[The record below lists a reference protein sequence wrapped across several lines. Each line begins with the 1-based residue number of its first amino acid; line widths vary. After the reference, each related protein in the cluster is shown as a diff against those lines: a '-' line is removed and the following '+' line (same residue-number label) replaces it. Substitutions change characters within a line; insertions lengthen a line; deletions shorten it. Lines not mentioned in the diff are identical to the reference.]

1 MDWPNFA
8 IIVYRRVMFDRQAKF
23 PEMEEKL
30 HKEVRELRRK
40 GIKVKGWWFKAR
52 AKQIL
57 DSTNPD
63 HNFKYSLGWFTRFKK
78 RYRINLRISSNT
90 AQNPPSDKEAAIQE
104 FHRQIREAQL
114 PGEGDGPKEEK
125 FRLSQ
130 IANVDQTP
138 LPFSFVDG
146 PTYDTTNAS
155 TVWVRG
161 AGSGL
166 EKLQCTVQLTI
177 FADGEARVKSLLI
190 FKGTGKRT
198 KGVHNREVL
207 LYIWNLQTAR

>member
-8 IIVYRRVMFDRQAKF
+8 IIVYRRVTFDWQAKF

-30 HKEVRELRRK
+30 HKEFRELRRK

-78 RYRINLRISSNT
+78 RYQISLRRSTNT

-114 PGEGDGPKEEK
+114 PGEGDGPRRRNLGLAKLLMLIK
-125 FRLSQ
+125 
-130 IANVDQTP
+130 
-138 LPFSFVDG
+138 LPSHF
-146 PTYDTTNAS
+146 
-155 TVWVRG
+155 
-161 AGSGL
+161 
-166 EKLQCTVQLTI
+166 
-177 FADGEARVKSLLI
+177 LL
-190 FKGTGKRT
+190 
-198 KGVHNREVL
+198 
-207 LYIWNLQTAR
+207 